1 VVKRLKTGNPLG
13 TLLHTDD
20 ARRVYQDAW
29 KADLLCTVCEK
40 AFCVWEDWVCKNVYD
55 PFLATGN
62 VKVRYDEKLGLF
74 AASLAFRYM
83 QFLFD
88 RNPQKPVEAALQKIL
103 ENLRVSLLNNNFA
116 SVSSY
121 LYIHFL
127 NPVEAPGSFPPGVN
141 TYFFECIDGRCFDY
155 YIPPRKTWM
164 VYVKFPGLFFFLSG
178 LDLKRNILPAAA
190 VQADIIGAQGA
201 LDSSSQSDALM
212 GLVFDFVVMGST
224 NIQKHYANM
233 SQQRIAKNSA
243 KIEAAPDKQNYRAH
257 NSYVLD
263 QKLLADWTKAKM
275 P

>member
-1 VVKRLKTGNPLG
+1 
-13 TLLHTDD
+13 
-20 ARRVYQDAW
+20 
-29 KADLLCTVCEK
+29 
-40 AFCVWEDWVCKNVYD
+40 
-55 PFLATGN
+55 
-62 VKVRYDEKLGLF
+62 
-74 AASLAFRYM
+74 
-83 QFLFD
+83 
-88 RNPQKPVEAALQKIL
+88 
-103 ENLRVSLLNNNFA
+103 
-116 SVSSY
+116 
-121 LYIHFL
+121 
-127 NPVEAPGSFPPGVN
+127 
-141 TYFFECIDGRCFDY
+141 
-155 YIPPRKTWM
+155 M